1 MLQKTESVKVL
12 IHVSWFENLL
22 YRELD
27 KRLTFKIRK
36 DIVHVETLRTY
47 LRLHP
52 LFNSEQ
58 LSANPKLMFY
68 DTLIRSTITYA
79 CPA

>member
-1 MLQKTESVKVL
+1 MLQKTESVQL
-12 IHVSWFENLL
+12 SIYPSWSENLL
-22 YRELD
+22 YQWLD

-36 DIVHVETLRTY
+36 DNVHAEALRTY
-47 LRLHP
+47 LRLYP

-58 LSANPKLMFY
+58 LSANPKLMFFEA
-68 DTLIRSTITYA
+68 LILSIITYA